1 MPIDHGHRLDAAQ
14 LPTPSALLRAFL
26 GTDHPD
32 PTRHRVL
39 DAARDLASCHDRR
52 RRALEQARDP
62 AASSSTGA
70 ACGRLIDDIDNDRV
84 ALIAHIDEWVATHVE
99 HRVGASLHTETLG
112 AVIDRM
118 AAKWVAAQQAMAG
131 PAPTKTTPR
140 QREART
146 HLQWCRLAELTDGY
160 RDLITDVT
168 EHRRRLP
175 VW

>member
-1 MPIDHGHRLDAAQ
+1 MPIDQGHRLDAAQ

-26 GTDHPD
+26 ETDHPD

-39 DAARDLASCHDRR
+39 DAASGLAHCHDRR
-52 RRALEQARDP
+52 HRALEQARDP
-62 AASSSTGA
+62 AASSNGVA
-70 ACGRLIDDIDNDRV
+70 ACGRLVDDIDNDRI
-84 ALIAHIDEWVATHVE
+84 ALIARIDNWVATHVE
-99 HRVGASLHTETLG
+99 HRDGASLHTETLG

-118 AAKWVAAQQAMAG
+118 AAKWIAAQQALA
-131 PAPTKTTPR
+131 AQTTTTPR

>member
-1 MPIDHGHRLDAAQ
+1 MPIDHGHRSDAAQ

-26 GTDHPD
+26 ETDHPD
-32 PTRHRVL
+32 PTPHRVL
-39 DAARDLASCHDRR
+39 DAARGLASCHDRR
-52 RRALEQARDP
+52 RRVLEQARDP

-70 ACGRLIDDIDNDRV
+70 ACARLVDDIDNDRG
-84 ALIAHIDEWVATHVE
+84 ALIARIDDWVAAHVE
-99 HRVGASLHTETLG
+99 HRDGASLHTETLG

-118 AAKWVAAQQAMAG
+118 AAKWIDAQQAIAG
-131 PAPTKTTPR
+131 PAPTTTTPR

-168 EHRRRLP
+168 ENRRRLP

>member
-1 MPIDHGHRLDAAQ
+1 MPIDHGPRPDAAQ

-26 GTDHPD
+26 EIDHPD
-32 PTRHRVL
+32 PAPHRVL
-39 DAARDLASCHDRR
+39 DAARGLASCHDRR

-62 AASSSTGA
+62 AASSSTRA
-70 ACGRLIDDIDNDRV
+70 ACARLVDDIDNDRR
-84 ALIAHIDEWVATHVE
+84 ALIARIDAWVAAHVA
-99 HRVGASLHTETLG
+99 HREGASLHTETLG

-118 AAKWVAAQQAMAG
+118 AAKWIAAQQAMAG
-131 PAPTKTTPR
+131 PAQTTTTPR